1 MVSRLKQKC
10 LSFFVQG
17 LFCVYQ
23 KSVRVGGESFPF
35 GNVFDHANRPERYF
49 FHYLRTRQIME
60 SFFFNRAPRFG
71 AQILENHDRQKRP
84 RRLARSQKL
93 SNAKLSP
100 PTRNTFF
107 VNEKNMARKNDRQFW
122 VFCGYFLRKISR
134 NIKKSPRERKSSG
147 CPTGPSLG
155 CPNRTINKVWVSSRH
170 YSSWKHLQN
179 SIIIY
184 FIQRYLQ
191 PGAETVQ

>member
-17 LFCVYQ
+17 IFCVYQ
-23 KSVRVGGESFPF
+23 KSICAGGESFPF

-49 FHYLRTRQIME
+49 FTI
-60 SFFFNRAPRFG
+60 SGRAKSWRALFSKALSTFG
-71 AQILENHDRQKRP
+71 AQISENHDRQKRS

-100 PTRNTFF
+100 PTRTTFF
-107 VNEKNMARKNDRQFW
+107 VNEKNMARKNDRQFL
-122 VFCGYFLRKISR
+122 FFSGYFLRKNSR

-147 CPTGPSLG
+147 CPTDPSLG
-155 CPNRTINKVWVSSRH
+155 CPNRTINKAWVSSRH
-170 YSSWKHLQN
+170 YSSWKHL
-179 SIIIY
+179 
-184 FIQRYLQ
+184 
-191 PGAETVQ
+191 

>member
-23 KSVRVGGESFPF
+23 KSVRVGDESFPV

-60 SFFFNRAPRFG
+60 SSFFKRAPRFG
-71 AQILENHDRQKRP
+71 AQILENHDRQKRS

-93 SNAKLSP
+93 SNANLSP
-100 PTRNTFF
+100 PTRTAFLL
-107 VNEKNMARKNDRQFW
+107 NEKNMARKNDRQFCFF
-122 VFCGYFLRKISR
+122 VDISFAKFPEISKNHR
-134 NIKKSPRERKSSG
+134 ANERA
-147 CPTGPSLG
+147 
-155 CPNRTINKVWVSSRH
+155 
-170 YSSWKHLQN
+170 
-179 SIIIY
+179 
-184 FIQRYLQ
+184 
-191 PGAETVQ
+191 PGVRQVRAWGVQTEQ